1 MTRRLADGQESSYV
15 TLAILRDFSTFASAI
30 NKETV
35 VDVRLMMKPVEC
47 ASGRCLFLWMV
58 VMDEIVWD
66 TFSYYR
72 FPLGTIKPRGNP

>member
-1 MTRRLADGQESSYV
+1 MWV
-15 TLAILRDFSTFASAI
+15 KRDFAIFASAI

-35 VDVRLMMKPVEC
+35 VDVKTNDQPVAC

-58 VMDEIVWD
+58 VIDEIVWD

-72 FPLGTIKPRGNP
+72 FPLGTIKRRGNP